1 MMHGLTPDGLDAIED
16 AIDCITLLIY
26 YGATGV
32 KIAPTLWKLVPQMLY
47 ITAGKEG
54 DVDGGF
60 AFEQLAQVVV
70 AVENFVQKDPETFLS
85 IGEGQEVTY
94 LELTFK
100 FVQNVL
106 VQNQTSKNKLDGI
119 SALKLMICI
128 FENLPGRIDSAMNNF
143 LGMLLAELHTEVNK
157 KKPVSNYLSMLLQ
170 TISVAFFNNAE
181 LTFLII

>member
-119 SALKLMICI
+119 AALKLMICI
-128 FENLPGRIDSAMNNF
+128 FENLPGRIDSVMNNL
-143 LGMLLAELHTEVNK
+143 LGMLLAELYTEVNK

-181 LTFLII
+181 LTF

>member
-1 MMHGLTPDGLDAIED
+1 MHGLTPDGLDAIED

-70 AVENFVQKDPETFLS
+70 AVENFVQKDPETFL
-85 IGEGQEVTY
+85 
-94 LELTFK
+94 
-100 FVQNVL
+100 
-106 VQNQTSKNKLDGI
+106 
-119 SALKLMICI
+119 
-128 FENLPGRIDSAMNNF
+128 
-143 LGMLLAELHTEVNK
+143 
-157 KKPVSNYLSMLLQ
+157 
-170 TISVAFFNNAE
+170 
-181 LTFLII
+181 

>member
-1 MMHGLTPDGLDAIED
+1 M
-16 AIDCITLLIY
+16 
-26 YGATGV
+26 
-32 KIAPTLWKLVPQMLY
+32 
-47 ITAGKEG
+47 
-54 DVDGGF
+54 
-60 AFEQLAQVVV
+60 
-70 AVENFVQKDPETFLS
+70 QKDPETFLS

-119 SALKLMICI
+119 AALKLMICI
-128 FENLPGRIDSAMNNF
+128 FENLPGRIDSVMNNL

-181 LTFLII
+181 LTF